1 MCNSLYACISLI
13 KIVYLCMENLFRMAL
28 DYGAYIAMAG
38 IGLYAIFV
46 GEIISIFNYMLE
58 PSGQALLDDFI
69 KPPVEPTAKILQFI
83 SIGVAPGLVMSAT
96 SFMIARRFGSKQ
108 IGWLIIAGGLVLLI
122 GMFYANTMIDG
133 IEKDLRVFTVT
144 VTPPLFMAVSIPMM
158 VVGALLFR
166 IKKRPKKYF

>member
-1 MCNSLYACISLI
+1 MT
-13 KIVYLCMENLFRMAL
+13 NLFRMAL
-28 DYGAYIAMAG
+28 QYGAYIAMAG

-46 GEIISIFNYMLE
+46 GEMISIFNYMLE
-58 PSGQALLDDFI
+58 PSGEVLLDDFI
-69 KPPVEPTAKILQFI
+69 KPQIEPSGKILQFI
-83 SIGVAPGLVMSAT
+83 SIGVAPGLVMTAT
-96 SFMIARRFGSKQ
+96 SYMLARKFGSKQ

-144 VTPPLFMAVSIPMM
+144 ITPPLFMAVSIPMM
-158 VVGALLFR
+158 IVGALLFR